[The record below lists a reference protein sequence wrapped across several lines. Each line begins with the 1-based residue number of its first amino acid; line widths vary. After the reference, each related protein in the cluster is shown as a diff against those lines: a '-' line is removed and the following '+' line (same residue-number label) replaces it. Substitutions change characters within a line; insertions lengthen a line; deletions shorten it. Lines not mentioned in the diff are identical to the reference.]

1 MHDSYDVVLV
11 NGCTSTPRLD
21 DLVERVPA
29 LADPDVQTRM
39 LGWRQHWPDFLG
51 LDLPQSLALVVYA
64 RLKRA
69 GAHGGV
75 DLAAYRTPRVT
86 VEQARTIAEPVMAEQ
101 QAQYPDM
108 TFSPLQF
115 SLPHGGVA
123 CWAFLAACKEWQE
136 KGLIPG
142 ALFVSVDKLDGHVW
156 TREEFARREIAYE
169 QFLVDVKRLLA
180 DDAAHENA

>member
-11 NGCTSTPRLD
+11 TGCTSTPRLD

-75 DLAAYRTPRVT
+75 HLAAYRTPRVT
-86 VEQARTIAEPVMAEQ
+86 VEQARTIAEPVMAER
-101 QAQYPDM
+101 QAQYPRM

-115 SLPHGGVA
+115 SSRHGGVER
-123 CWAFLAACKEWQE
+123 WAFFAACEEWQQE
-136 KGLIPG
+136 GKIPG

-156 TREEFARREIAYE
+156 TREEFARAEIAYD
-169 QFLVDVKRLLA
+169 QFRADVSRLLA
-180 DDAAHENA
+180 DDAAPETA